1 MFETEIVM
9 TEHILLVLL
18 VGHCKMREE
27 GLQDSVYDFQS
38 LSLLQT
44 YGILVLPFPHLAIVY
59 HLFRINLLLKECKL
73 KSYFLS

>member
-1 MFETEIVM
+1 
-9 TEHILLVLL
+9 
-18 VGHCKMREE
+18 MREE

-59 HLFRINLLLKECKL
+59 HHFRINLLLKECKL